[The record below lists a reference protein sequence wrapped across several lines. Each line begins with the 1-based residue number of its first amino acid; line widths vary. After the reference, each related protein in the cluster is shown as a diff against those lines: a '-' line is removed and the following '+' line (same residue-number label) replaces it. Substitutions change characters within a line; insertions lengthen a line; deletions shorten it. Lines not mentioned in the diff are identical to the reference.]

1 MPERNMLDQESE
13 EVRRC
18 RRVRQ
23 ELYARF
29 KTLEEKHAWLMS
41 LEKQGG
47 PRRGVRI
54 AKAQA
59 GKEMKPAVRNGKPAN
74 RKPVHKA

>member
-1 MPERNMLDQESE
+1 MPERNMQGQESE
-13 EVRRC
+13 EARRC

-41 LEKQGG
+41 LEKQAG
-47 PRRGVRI
+47 PRRGFRA

-59 GKEMKPAVRNGKPAN
+59 GKRMKPPARNRKPAN
-74 RKPVHKA
+74 GKSVLKA

>member
-1 MPERNMLDQESE
+1 MEERNMPEQENE
-13 EVRRC
+13 EVLRC

-23 ELYARF
+23 ELFARF
-29 KTLEEKHAWLMS
+29 KTPEELHAWLMS

-47 PRRGVRI
+47 PRRGYRI

-59 GKEMKPAVRNGKPAN
+59 RKRMKPAARNGKPAMGI
-74 RKPVHKA
+74 A